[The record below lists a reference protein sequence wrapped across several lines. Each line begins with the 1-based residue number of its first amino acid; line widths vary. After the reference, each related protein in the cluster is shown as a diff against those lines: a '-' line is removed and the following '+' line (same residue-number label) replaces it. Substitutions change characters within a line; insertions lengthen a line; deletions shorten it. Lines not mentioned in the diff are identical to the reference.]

1 MRAPSIVRS
10 LHFLAALLPLAASC
24 DVQERAKPRTLVV
37 ISIDTLRP
45 ERLGVYGN
53 SPDVSPVLDALARE
67 SIVFE
72 HALTTAPWT
81 LPSHMSMLTGLDPVA
96 HGVRCANDVLAP
108 SITTLAESLRAHG
121 YSTSAFTDGGFVSR
135 AYGFDHGFDVYEE
148 PATTQAPRGFA
159 HSIPRAMNWLDDHA
173 REDAFLFLHTFD
185 VHAPYATGDAE
196 TLERFRSRPTPDG
209 DDDHRLEEARYL
221 YAQRIADVPR
231 YGRMSELLNDY
242 DAGVHEAD
250 RGVGML
256 LEHLKRS
263 GRYDDALIVVL
274 SDHGESFFDHDVYV
288 GHGLFLTDDELHIP
302 LIVKLPR
309 AESAGL
315 RVPGLVDVLDLYPT
329 VLAVA
334 AVSPPPGLP
343 GESWLGI
350 ARGTPRT
357 RTTSFAESFNTDRY
371 ALTTS
376 SHKYI
381 SPSPHW
387 PMSIALHH
395 LGPET
400 PPMLDGRRP
409 GKEYTIGAAKT
420 VLSYAKRTEPLGL
433 RDRIP
438 VGARLYDRES
448 DPTEEADLAER
459 DAAQRERM
467 EAQLEQ
473 QWHASA
479 TVRAARGVSLGSAA
493 NSPEHLEHLH
503 ALGYV
508 VSDDAATPRKLDLDA
523 ALGAT
528 FRPSGVDMTPLV
540 NADRAVHKLRLA
552 EDKPFGES
560 QLQSA
565 RAAATTYAAWGLANK
580 EFQARAQW
588 RLRALQEL
596 CERRGSPL
604 DPKLWADFQ
613 AWLDSQPKD
622 DDESD

>member
-1 MRAPSIVRS
+1 MRVSSIVRS
-10 LHFLAALLPLAASC
+10 LRFVAALLLLAASC
-24 DVQERAKPRTLVV
+24 GVQERAKPRTLVV

-53 SPDVSPVLDALARE
+53 TPDVSPVLDALARE

-72 HALTTAPWT
+72 QALATAPWT
-81 LPSHMSMLTGLDPVA
+81 LPSHMSMMTGLDPVA

-108 SITTLAESLRAHG
+108 SVTTLAESLRARG

-159 HSIPRAMNWLDDHA
+159 HSIPRATRWLDAHA
-173 REDAFLFLHTFD
+173 HDDAFLFLHTFD

-196 TLERFRSRPTPDG
+196 TLKRFRARPTPDG
-209 DDDHRLEEARYL
+209 DHDHRLEEARYL
-221 YAQRIADVPR
+221 YAQRIAGVPS

-288 GHGLFLTDDELHIP
+288 GHGLFLTDDELHVP
-302 LIVKLPR
+302 CIVKLPR
-309 AESAGL
+309 GEGAGL
-315 RVPGLVDVLDLYPT
+315 RVPDLVDVLDLYPT
-329 VLAVA
+329 VLDVA
-334 AVSPPPGLP
+334 AVAPPPDLP

-350 ARGTPRT
+350 ARGTPRA
-357 RTTSFAESFNTDRY
+357 RTTSFAESYNTDRY
-371 ALTTS
+371 ALTTP

-387 PMSIALHH
+387 PMAIALHH

-409 GKEYTIGAAKT
+409 GKEYTIGVAKA

-438 VGARLYDRES
+438 VGARLYERRS
-448 DPTEEADLAER
+448 DPAEQVDLAER
-459 DAAQRERM
+459 DAARRESM

-473 QWHASA
+473 QWNASA
-479 TVRAARGVSLGSAA
+479 TVRAARGVSAGSAA
-493 NSPEHLEHLH
+493 NSAEHLEHLH

-508 VSDDAATPRKLDLDA
+508 VSDDVAAPRKLDLDA
-523 ALGAT
+523 ARGAL
-528 FRPSGVDMTPLV
+528 FRPSGVDVMPLV
-540 NADRAVHKLRLA
+540 RADRDVHRLRLEGNEA
-552 EDKPFGES
+552 FGES
-560 QLQSA
+560 EMQVA
-565 RAAATTYAAWGLANK
+565 RAAATTYAAWGLEHK
-580 EFQARAQW
+580 EQQARAQW

-604 DPKLWADFQ
+604 DPKLWAEFQ
-613 AWLDSQPKD
+613 AWLDTQPKD